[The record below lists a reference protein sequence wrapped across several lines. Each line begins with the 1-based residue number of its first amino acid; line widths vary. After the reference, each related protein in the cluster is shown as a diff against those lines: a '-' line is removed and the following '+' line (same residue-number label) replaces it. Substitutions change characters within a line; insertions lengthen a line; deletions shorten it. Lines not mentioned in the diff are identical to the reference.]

1 MGCWVWM
8 GVGRPCPPVR
18 NDIVTPRHFFFSF
31 LFSSFLLFFL
41 SLFLSPFCS
50 FLLDSFLSCFVS
62 FFLAS
67 FLCLFLSHSSF
78 LILPFSTLLFFFKCA
93 AHTSP
98 SPHAHDVS
106 VCDQRDLR
114 FKMKLRSIFGSPLS
128 LASNLDKSICA
139 FGTFNT

>member
-1 MGCWVWM
+1 MDLSWM
-8 GVGRPCPPVR
+8 PIPTRPQRYCDPASL
-18 NDIVTPRHFFFSF
+18 FYSF

-78 LILPFSTLLFFFKCA
+78 LILPFSTLLFFKKCA

-106 VCDQRDLR
+106 VCDQRYLR